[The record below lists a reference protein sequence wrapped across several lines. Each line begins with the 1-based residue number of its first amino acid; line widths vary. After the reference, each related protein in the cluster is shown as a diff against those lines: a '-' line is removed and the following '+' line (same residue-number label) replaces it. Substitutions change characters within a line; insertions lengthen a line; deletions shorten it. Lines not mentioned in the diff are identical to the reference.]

1 MQGGRWRANILCGLS
16 SCWERKIWFDF
27 FFFFTSTQCKVQ
39 VCAGCLACFS
49 LCTLNWLLLMQFS
62 LMFRRKKK
70 CFGMLREFKR
80 RRRSL
85 VWGSLSFKK
94 RKKKEDVTPRAATAL
109 LGVWPSYRRWA
120 HCLNTHCP
128 WFLSISAW
136 NIHLNKA
143 FLTFFV
149 FFYTKKSALKFTLM
163 FSSFSPWPEGCC
175 RFLLSSLS
183 CTGWHRV

>member
-1 MQGGRWRANILCGLS
+1 MQGGRRWANILSGLS
-16 SCWERKIWFDF
+16 SCCLFY
-27 FFFFTSTQCKVQ
+27 FFTITQCKARVY
-39 VCAGCLACFS
+39 ARCLACFS
-49 LCTLNWLLLMQFS
+49 QCTLTWLLLLQYS
-62 LMFRRKKK
+62 PMFRRKKK

-85 VWGSLSFKK
+85 VWGTLSFKK
-94 RKKKEDVTPRAATAL
+94 RKKKEKKGRCYPTRSDTTAL

-143 FLTFFV
+143 FLTFFC
-149 FFYTKKSALKFTLM
+149 FFDTKKSALKFTLM
-163 FSSFSPWPEGCC
+163 FSFFWPWPEGCC

-183 CTGWHRV
+183 CGGWHRV